1 LVYAGPAAAQYFNL
15 LQEQMADTAVTLHLV
30 SHDMLASIMQ
40 QVKLHTNVLILA
52 EYGCS
57 LALLDATNPGL
68 ATSTLTLR

>member
-1 LVYAGPAAAQYFNL
+1 MYAGPAAAQYFNL

>member
-1 LVYAGPAAAQYFNL
+1 MVYAGPAAAQYFNL

-40 QVKLHTNVLILA
+40 QIKLHTNVMIRA
-52 EYGCS
+52 EYGRS